1 MEEKIDKLVDMVLN
15 SLSSR
20 LYFGSII
27 LGIALIILGIIFL
40 LEAKMR
46 KNKAKSNIG
55 LACIGIGILGIIS
68 GFVQLF

>member
-1 MEEKIDKLVDMVLN
+1 MVLN

-27 LGIALIILGIIFL
+27 LGIIFL
-40 LEAKMR
+40 LEVKMR

-68 GFVQLF
+68 GFVQLL

>member
-46 KNKAKSNIG
+46 KNKVKSNIG